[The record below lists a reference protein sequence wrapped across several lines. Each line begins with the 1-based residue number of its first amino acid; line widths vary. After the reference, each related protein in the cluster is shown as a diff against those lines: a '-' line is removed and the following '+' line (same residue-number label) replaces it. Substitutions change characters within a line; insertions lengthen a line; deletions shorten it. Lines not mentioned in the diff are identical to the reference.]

1 MQVWGT
7 KEKKAVLGAPESS
20 LLLYLFIC
28 KHADVG
34 GGLLAE
40 GVLPVRQDGAVEE
53 GQVFALRVMEREL
66 GTAQGGL

>member
-1 MQVWGT
+1 MQVWGM
-7 KEKKAVLGAPESS
+7 KGKKAVPGAPESS
-20 LLLYLFIC
+20 LLLYLFIR

-40 GVLPVRQDGAVEE
+40 GVLPVRQYGAVEE